1 LAVVAVVAPLAFG
14 ACSDDDSTTTEA
26 ADESSTTS
34 SAAVVNT
41 GPTVEVEGL
50 SFAPSVENVVVGDTV
65 TWSNT
70 GDSRHTVTPEPLP
83 DGSDPWTSTPLDP
96 GQTFVQTFN
105 TAGTYQYFCSIHPDR
120 MTGSVVVAPA

>member
-1 LAVVAVVAPLAFG
+1 VALLTVAVVAPLALG
-14 ACSDDDSTTTEA
+14 ACSDDSSTET

-50 SFAPSVENVVVGDTV
+50 SFAPSVENVAVGETV

-70 GDSRHTVTPEPLP
+70 GDSRHTVTPEPLA
-83 DGSDPWTSTPLDP
+83 DGTDPWESTPLDP

-120 MTGSVVVAPA
+120 MTGSVVVAGA